1 MTIKDARL
9 VLRARQVLED
19 HELDDLPVSDAVR
32 HFCQAQIEQTG
43 PRQYLY
49 DILGDCGNIP
59 VSRCTLWY
67 GDRVRRAR
75 NGNQRL
81 VDFLTRSIKSGR
93 ELPSRIE
100 FTRDGQ
106 KESRNL

>member
-1 MTIKDARL
+1 MTIKDTRL

-19 HELDDLPVSDAVR
+19 HDLDDLPVSDAVR

-59 VSRCTLWY
+59 VGRCTLWY
-67 GDRVRRAR
+67 GDRTRRTR

-81 VDFLTRSIKSGR
+81 VDFLARSIQSGE
-93 ELPSRIE
+93 ELPNRIE
-100 FTRDGQ
+100 FTRDGR
-106 KESRNL
+106 EASRNL

>member
-1 MTIKDARL
+1 MTIKDARI
-9 VLRARQVLED
+9 VLRAQQVLED
-19 HELDDLPVSDAVR
+19 HGLDDLPVSDAVR
-32 HFCQAQIEQTG
+32 HFRQAQIEQTG
-43 PRQYLY
+43 PRRYLY

-100 FTRDGQ
+100 FTRDGR

>member
-1 MTIKDARL
+1 MTIKDARI

-19 HELDDLPVSDAVR
+19 HDLDDLPVSDAVR
-32 HFCQAQIEQTG
+32 HFCQTQIEQTG
-43 PRQYLY
+43 PRKYLY

-67 GDRVRRAR
+67 GDQAKRAR

-81 VDFLTRSIKSGR
+81 VDFLARSIKSGG
-93 ELPSRIE
+93 ELPNRIE
-100 FTRDGQ
+100 FERDGQ

>member
-1 MTIKDARL
+1 
-9 VLRARQVLED
+9 
-19 HELDDLPVSDAVR
+19 
-32 HFCQAQIEQTG
+32 
-43 PRQYLY
+43 
-49 DILGDCGNIP
+49 
-59 VSRCTLWY
+59 
-67 GDRVRRAR
+67 
-75 NGNQRL
+75 